1 MYELF
6 FTEKEV
12 RKLVDTFSQ
21 LHDKEFVQLILEQIF
36 KKDMTNKEV
45 GSNINI

>member
-12 RKLVDTFSQ
+12 RKLVDTFTQ

-36 KKDMTNKEV
+36 KKDLTNSDIEKYYD
-45 GSNINI
+45 